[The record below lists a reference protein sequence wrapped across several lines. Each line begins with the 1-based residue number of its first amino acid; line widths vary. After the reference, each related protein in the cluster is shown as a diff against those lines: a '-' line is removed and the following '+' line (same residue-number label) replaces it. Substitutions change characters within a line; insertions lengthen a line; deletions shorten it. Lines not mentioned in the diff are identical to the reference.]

1 MAVSQISMT
10 DADITGASV
19 SNIGQMPEKK
29 DAPNKNYEQKK
40 SMGMDDLMSNLTST
54 NKPPA
59 GKISFKFYLI
69 NNKNFLIPYLII
81 FIF

>member
-10 DADITGASV
+10 DADITGTNAT
-19 SNIGQMPEKK
+19 NQGQLQEKK
-29 DAPNKNYEQKK
+29 EEPNKNYEAKK

-59 GKISFKFYLI
+59 GKIF
-69 NNKNFLIPYLII
+69 
-81 FIF
+81 